1 VTWLVPS
8 SLRHFIQQT
17 SETRM
22 QLAAKSYASPDHV
35 AVQLNRARRM
45 TTGQTH
51 HLRSYLLAELIVMA
65 LLGELAVIGLKT
77 HNPLLTLLALIPM
90 VANLPRVKDLFLD
103 VFTKECDGVNTAGI
117 PEANSST
124 DQVWPQGRHQLTWQS
139 AFAYGGRDLY
149 ADDRPLRSA
158 LQTTSGG
165 TCFVAHRT
173 RLLVSVAPA
182 AGNVSENGATLS
194 RIQVSDL
201 AIGSIMHRLFRSNDH
216 SNASS
221 AFGVSLLVN
230 TIRGDALAT
239 VAMGARAAHFLRTL
253 IHKAAANHERPR
265 RIAAPNQ
272 TAQLRG
278 KPVRRSSD
286 YDENAVSEAEL
297 TLPA

>member
-1 VTWLVPS
+1 MP
-8 SLRHFIQQT
+8 I
-17 SETRM
+17 
-22 QLAAKSYASPDHV
+22 AAKRYVSPDHV

-45 TTGQTH
+45 TTEQTH

-65 LLGELAVIGLKT
+65 LLGELAVVGLKT
-77 HNPLLTLLALIPM
+77 HNTLLTLIALIPL

-103 VFTKECDGVNTAGI
+103 VFTKECDGVNTAGT
-117 PEANSST
+117 PEQNSSG
-124 DQVWPQGRHQLTWQS
+124 DEVWPQGRHQLTWQS
-139 AFAYGGRDLY
+139 TFAYGGRELY

-182 AGNVSENGATLS
+182 GGNVSENGATLS
-194 RIQVSDL
+194 RVQVSDL
-201 AIGSIMHRLFRSNDH
+201 AIGSIMHRLFRSNDR
-216 SNASS
+216 STPSS
-221 AFGVSLLVN
+221 TFGVSLLVN

-239 VAMGARAAHFLRTL
+239 LAMGERGAHFLKTL
-253 IHKAAANHERPR
+253 INKVTANRERPR
-265 RIAAPNQ
+265 RIAAANQ
-272 TAQLRG
+272 PLTLHA
-278 KPVRRSSD
+278 KPVRRAPD